1 MLAWLTS
8 RGRFCS
14 RSLYRRLA
22 TRVIVLY
29 AMPSH
34 SPGAI
39 RCACWRR
46 PAAHMLRN
54 AIPGWTSRDSL
65 PRGHGPALS
74 VDGDGEVYQIYILAL
89 G

>member
-1 MLAWLTS
+1 MADKS
-8 RGRFCS
+8 RQALLLE
-14 RSLYRRLA
+14 SLPALA
-22 TRVIVLY
+22 TRVSVPY
-29 AMPSH
+29 AMSTH
-34 SPGAI
+34 ALGAI
-39 RCACWRR
+39 RCAYWQR
-46 PAAHMLRN
+46 PAAHVLRN